1 MVGKD
6 DGVDEL
12 MDVEFRRAMYGYRN
26 GRYYCQPHLHR
37 DDHAEHRCGL
47 CNAMFFGGR
56 GGASLKAH
64 KSKAVRLG
72 GCPGAPSLT
81 GSGLKSEA
89 VKKLK
94 RKELEDLMPK
104 VSIDPT
110 NWEGVTE
117 EDRAA
122 LDSAGHLELQNEYE
136 MKYLGAK
143 IRADADT
150 LQADASG

>member
-1 MVGKD
+1 M
-6 DGVDEL
+6 
-12 MDVEFRRAMYGYRN
+12 
-26 GRYYCQPHLHR
+26 
-37 DDHAEHRCGL
+37 
-47 CNAMFFGGR
+47 
-56 GGASLKAH
+56 
-64 KSKAVRLG
+64 
-72 GCPGAPSLT
+72 T

-136 MKYLGAK
+136 MN
-143 IRADADT
+143 
-150 LQADASG
+150 

>member
-1 MVGKD
+1 
-6 DGVDEL
+6 
-12 MDVEFRRAMYGYRN
+12 
-26 GRYYCQPHLHR
+26 
-37 DDHAEHRCGL
+37 
-47 CNAMFFGGR
+47 
-56 GGASLKAH
+56 
-64 KSKAVRLG
+64 
-72 GCPGAPSLT
+72 
-81 GSGLKSEA
+81 
-89 VKKLK
+89 
-94 RKELEDLMPK
+94 MPK

-150 LQADASG
+150 LQEVKRRCAQAQRVHWDLRQVSNTRFWLPTLRARRRQQRSPRTRMGLSSPKSTPWVLGGA